1 MNQPLLSVIV
11 PAKDQAPFIRDSMT
25 SLARQFDDPS
35 VMEVIVIDDGSTDG
49 TGELAAAFT
58 SQLPGLKIL
67 RNEAA
72 TGVAS
77 ARNKGLDDATGR
89 YVTFLDPD
97 DWYAP
102 GHLAKI
108 TGEIAELGVDF
119 LRVDHIR
126 HTNGVRT
133 IHKAPQARRGVRL
146 DPRDSIAPY
155 NASTMVDYC
164 FPPFGIFDGG
174 LKDAGMLHFL
184 DGRHTAEDRPWV
196 WRLHLKAESY
206 AVSRQLGAFYRR
218 GVASSLTQ
226 VFDRRQLDFLPCFS
240 EVFRL
245 VAEDP
250 EAERFWAK
258 AARQF
263 LAIACHQLGRST
275 EMDKAYRSELHSGI
289 AGVLNSLPA
298 DVSAEAL
305 ATLDSKRRQ
314 LLKPVLRSAA
324 A

>member
-25 SLARQFDDPS
+25 SLTRQFDDPS

-49 TGELAAAFT
+49 TGELAAAFA
-58 SQLPGLKIL
+58 SRLPGLKIL

-77 ARNKGLDDATGR
+77 ARNRGLDVAAGR
-89 YVTFLDPD
+89 FITFLDPD

-102 GHLAKI
+102 GHLSRI
-108 TGEIAELGVDF
+108 TEEIAALGVDF
-119 LRVDHIR
+119 LRVDHVR
-126 HTNGVRT
+126 HTGGVRT
-133 IHKAPQARRGVRL
+133 VHKAPQARRGVRL
-146 DPRDSIAPY
+146 DPRNDIEPH
-155 NASTMVDYC
+155 NQSTMVDYC

-196 WRLHLKAESY
+196 WRLHLKADSY
-206 AVSRQLGAFYRR
+206 AVSNQLGAFYRR

-226 VFDRRQLDFLPCFS
+226 VFDRRQLDFLPCFA

-250 EAERFWAK
+250 EAARFWPK
-258 AARQF
+258 AVRQF
-263 LAIACHQLGRST
+263 LAIACHQLDRSGD
-275 EMDKAYRSELHSGI
+275 MDKQVVTELHAGI
-289 AGVLNSLPA
+289 RA
-298 DVSAEAL
+298 AL
-305 ATLDSKRRQ
+305 AGLPDEVREQGLAGLDNKRRK
-314 LLKPVLRSAA
+314 LLKPVLRRAA

>member
-1 MNQPLLSVIV
+1 MNKPLLSVIV

-25 SLARQFDDPS
+25 SLMRQFDDPS
-35 VMEVIVIDDGSTDG
+35 VMEIIVIDDGSTDG

-67 RNEAA
+67 RNETAH
-72 TGVAS
+72 GVAT
-77 ARNKGLDDATGR
+77 ARNHGLDEASGR
-89 YVTFLDPD
+89 YITFLDPD

-102 GHLAKI
+102 GHLARI
-108 TGEIAELGVDF
+108 TTEIEQLGVDF
-119 LRVDHIR
+119 LRMDHIR
-126 HTNGVRT
+126 HTNGIRT

-146 DPRDSIAPY
+146 DPRNDIAPY
-155 NASTMVDYC
+155 NLSTMVDYC

-206 AVSRQLGAFYRR
+206 AVSTQLGAFYRR
-218 GVASSLTQ
+218 GVSGSLTQ
-226 VFDRRQLDFLPCFS
+226 VFDRRQLDFIPCFQ

-245 VAEDP
+245 VAED
-250 EAERFWAK
+250 AEPDRFWPK

-263 LAIACHQLGRST
+263 LAIACHQLKRA
-275 EMDKAYRSELHSGI
+275 EQMDKHYLGELHAGI
-289 AGVLNSLPA
+289 R
-298 DVSAEAL
+298 
-305 ATLDSKRRQ
+305 ATLNTLPEHVSEESLALLDHKRRQ
-314 LLKPVLRSAA
+314 LIKPALRSAA
-324 A
+324 

>member
-25 SLARQFDDPS
+25 SLTRQFDDPS
-35 VMEVIVIDDGSTDG
+35 VMEVVVIDDGSTDG
-49 TGELAAAFT
+49 TGELAAAFA
-58 SQLPGLKIL
+58 SRLPGLKIL
-67 RNEAA
+67 RNETAN
-72 TGVAS
+72 GVAS
-77 ARNKGLDDATGR
+77 ARNRGLDAANGR
-89 YVTFLDPD
+89 YITFLDPD

-108 TGEIAELGVDF
+108 TAEIADLGVDF

-133 IHKAPQARRGVRL
+133 IHKAPQARRGVAL
-146 DPRDSIAPY
+146 DPRDGIAPY
-155 NASTMVDYC
+155 NLSTMVDYC

-196 WRLHLKAESY
+196 WRLHLKAASY
-206 AVSRQLGAFYRR
+206 AVSNQLGAFYRR
-218 GVASSLTQ
+218 GLAGSLTQ
-226 VFDRRQLDFLPCFS
+226 VFDRRQLDFLPCYA

-245 VAEDP
+245 VGEDP
-250 EAERFWAK
+250 EAGRFWAK

-263 LAIACHQLGRST
+263 LAIASHQLDRSG
-275 EMDKAYRSELHSGI
+275 EMDKHYLAELRGGI
-289 AGVLNSLPA
+289 GATLRSLPA
-298 DVSAEAL
+298 DVAAEAL
-305 ATLDSKRRQ
+305 ESLDDKRRQ
-314 LLKPVLRSAA
+314 LLKPVLRSSAA
-324 A
+324 